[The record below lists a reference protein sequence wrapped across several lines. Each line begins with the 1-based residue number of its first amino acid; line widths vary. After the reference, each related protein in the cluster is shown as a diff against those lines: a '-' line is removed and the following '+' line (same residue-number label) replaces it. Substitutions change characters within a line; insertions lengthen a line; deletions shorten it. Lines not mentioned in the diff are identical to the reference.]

1 MSYDDRPWLKFYD
14 EWVEQEIT
22 IPNTNAAELIESSF
36 SDFADQAALHFM
48 GATITFGKLDELSR
62 RFATFLAEI
71 GCGPGDVVGINLPN
85 IPEYMIA
92 HAGTLRAGCAA
103 TGVSPL
109 MTPKEL
115 AYQLN
120 DCGARVLVTLDAIF
134 EARVTKI
141 GDKTPKLTHVV
152 AANIADFMPWTKRF
166 LGKLLKKVP
175 TGTVAPLADKT
186 VLTFP
191 ELLAKYPA
199 KAPNVKITPEDNC
212 LIQYTGGT
220 TGMPKGTELTHRNLV
235 SNVTQANQW
244 LAFERGKEIY
254 LSGFPFFHLAGLG
267 VGMSAIAFGNTQ
279 VLIPDPRNTKHICQ
293 EIARYRPTRMANV
306 PSLYQML
313 LGDPAFKTLD
323 FSALRSSLSG
333 AAPFPVESFRA
344 IEQIIGE
351 GKVVEVYGM
360 TEASPLLTINPMK
373 GKKKI
378 GTVGVPIQSTCMKLV
393 DLDTGTKEV
402 ALGEEGE
409 IIARGPQIMKGY
421 YNKPEE
427 TAHALR
433 EFQGERWLYTGDVAK
448 MDEDG
453 FFTVVDRA
461 KDMLN
466 VGGYKVFSKEVEE
479 SLYDHPAV
487 KFCAIVGLPNPE
499 RPGSELVKALIQI
512 DPSHQ
517 DKDRDGLEKEI
528 SEYCRENMAPYKRPK
543 TIEFVEELPLTAV
556 GKVDKKALRK

>member
-1 MSYDDRPWLKFYD
+1 MMSYDDRPWLKFYD

-22 IPNTNAAELIESSF
+22 IPDTSCAKLIEDSF
-36 SDFADQAALHFM
+36 SDFADRAALHFM
-48 GATITFGKLDELSR
+48 GTTITYGKLDELSR

-85 IPEYMIA
+85 IPQYMIA

-141 GDKTPKLTHVV
+141 GDKTPKLTHIV
-152 AANIADFMPWTKRF
+152 AANIADFMPWARRF

-175 TGTVAPLADKT
+175 TGTVAPLGDKT
-186 VLTFP
+186 VMTFP
-191 ELLAKYPA
+191 ELLGKYPD
-199 KAPNVKITPEDNC
+199 KTPNVKIAPEDNC

-235 SNVTQANQW
+235 SNLLQANQW
-244 LAFERGKEIY
+244 LSFERGKEVY

-267 VGMSAIAFGNTQ
+267 VGMSSIAFGNTQ
-279 VLIPDPRNTKHICQ
+279 VLIPDPRNTKHICR
-293 EIARYRPTRMANV
+293 EFARYRPTRMANV

-323 FSALRSSLSG
+323 FSSLRSALSG

-344 IEQIIGE
+344 VEEIMGR

-373 GKKKI
+373 GMKKV
-378 GTVGVPIQSTCMKLV
+378 GTVGVPIQSTC
-393 DLDTGTKEV
+393 
-402 ALGEEGE
+402 
-409 IIARGPQIMKGY
+409 II
-421 YNKPEE
+421 
-427 TAHALR
+427 
-433 EFQGERWLYTGDVAK
+433 
-448 MDEDG
+448 
-453 FFTVVDRA
+453 
-461 KDMLN
+461 
-466 VGGYKVFSKEVEE
+466 
-479 SLYDHPAV
+479 
-487 KFCAIVGLPNPE
+487 IV
-499 RPGSELVKALIQI
+499 
-512 DPSHQ
+512 
-517 DKDRDGLEKEI
+517 
-528 SEYCRENMAPYKRPK
+528 
-543 TIEFVEELPLTAV
+543 
-556 GKVDKKALRK
+556 